1 MFRSSVLFTRKTL
14 PDPSFAHQLFY
25 GERLNQAA
33 GLLFLPGVS
42 TACTTRERES
52 RRPDEG
58 LAVRRRRISEEGD
71 PVAIDVAEDEPP
83 RSSSAGFL
91 CERNPGF
98 AHPPLMGVEVI
109 YG

>member
-1 MFRSSVLFTRKTL
+1 MLIDANSGDYSQQPFFTCRPLRGHSGTL
-14 PDPSFAHQLFY
+14 A
-25 GERLNQAA
+25 QAK
-33 GLLFLPGVS
+33 V
-42 TACTTRERES
+42 
-52 RRPDEG
+52 
-58 LAVRRRRISEEGD
+58 LAVRRRRILEEGD

-91 CERNPGF
+91 CEWKPGF